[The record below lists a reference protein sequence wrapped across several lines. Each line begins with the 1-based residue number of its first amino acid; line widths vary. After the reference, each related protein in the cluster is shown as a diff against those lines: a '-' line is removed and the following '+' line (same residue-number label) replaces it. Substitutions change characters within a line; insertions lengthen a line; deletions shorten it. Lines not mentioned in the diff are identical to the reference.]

1 MNKTLVSLC
10 VLSSITA
17 TAAFAEQKV
26 EQPTPAKAAL
36 MAEQVDSFQWL
47 EEVEG
52 KKPLAWVSDKNAHS
66 AAAIKSYKGFDTL
79 VDNSLAILNS
89 KDRIPYAERKGEY
102 LYNFWKDETHVRGIY
117 RRTSLTEYVKETP
130 KWETVLDI
138 DAIAKADDVSWVYKG
153 INCHTPDNTLC
164 LVSLSRGGADAVE
177 VREFNLK
184 TKSFVK
190 QGFFLPEAKSDLTW
204 LNQDKVFVATDF
216 GGKEGMTDS
225 GYASVVKL
233 WQRGDKL
240 DKASFI
246 YQADKSSVAAGAQV
260 LDDGESQVVLIGDY
274 HTFYTASYFV
284 YDQGKLTDLNIPKD
298 AEIKGYF
305 KGNVYLELKSELKT
319 AKQTLAQGA
328 VVYAPVASLISAKPQ
343 YLLLTAPD
351 AHSSIDQVAFS
362 KSAVYVNYL
371 EDVKSKLVR
380 FEPKANNAWV
390 QTPVAFDA
398 NGSLTI
404 ADIEQDS
411 DDLYVDYNS
420 FLEPSSLYEVKGKTL
435 AINKLKSLPQ
445 QFNAEKFVTEQYF
458 ATSKDGTKVPYFV
471 VMDKNLKLNGK
482 NPTLLYGYGGFEV
495 SLRPKYSAT
504 IGKNW
509 LEQGGVYVLSNI
521 RGGGEYG
528 PAWHQAA
535 LKQNR
540 HKAYEDFEAIA
551 EDLISRKI
559 TSSKHLGIQGGSN
572 GGLLMGAALTRRPD
586 LYNAV
591 VCQVPLLDMKRFSQL
606 LAGASW
612 MGEYGNPE
620 VAEEWAYIKT
630 YSPYHNLDKSKKYP
644 KAFFTTSTRDD
655 RVHPGHARKMVAKME
670 SMGIDVLYYE
680 NMEGGHAGAAD
691 NKQAAELSSLVYAYL
706 LQQLK

>member
-1 MNKTLVSLC
+1 MNKALISLC
-10 VLSSITA
+10 ILSSITA
-17 TAAFAEQKV
+17 TAAFAEHKTVPQTPVKV
-26 EQPTPAKAAL
+26 AL
-36 MAEQVDSFQWL
+36 MAEQTENFQWL

-52 KKPLAWVSDKNAHS
+52 KKPLAWVTEKNAHS
-66 AAAIKSYKGFDTL
+66 AAAIKSYEGFETL

-102 LYNFWKDETHVRGIY
+102 LYNFWKDENHTRGIY
-117 RRTSLTEYVKETP
+117 RRTSLTEYVKDVP

-138 DAIAKADDVSWVYKG
+138 DAIAKADDVSWVFKG
-153 INCHTPDNTLC
+153 INCRTPDNTLC
-164 LVSLSRGGADAVE
+164 FVSLSRGGADATE

-184 TKSFVK
+184 TKSFVN

-204 LNQDKVFVATDF
+204 LSQDQVFVATDF

-225 GYASVVKL
+225 GYPSVVKL
-233 WQRGDKL
+233 WQRGDTL

-260 LDDGESQVVLIGDY
+260 LDDGDSQVVLIGDY

-284 YDQGKLTDLNIPKD
+284 YIQGKLTELNIPKD

-305 KGNVYLELKSELKT
+305 KGNLYLELKSELTSQK
-319 AKQTLAQGA
+319 LAQGA
-328 VVYAPVASLISAKPQ
+328 VVYAPVASLISAKPE
-343 YLLLTAPD
+343 YELLSAPS
-351 AHSSIDQVAFS
+351 AHSAIAQVAFS

-380 FEPKANNAWV
+380 FEPKSDNTWV
-390 QTPVAFDA
+390 QTPVAFDE

-404 ADIEQDS
+404 FDIEQDS
-411 DDLYVDYNS
+411 DDFYVDYNS
-420 FLEPSSLYEVKGKTL
+420 FLEPSSLYEVQGKTL

-445 QFNAEKFVTEQYF
+445 QFNAENFVTEQYF
-458 ATSKDGTKVPYFV
+458 ATSKDGTQVPYFV
-471 VMDKNLKLNGK
+471 VMDKNLKFNGK
-482 NPTLLYGYGGFEV
+482 NPTLLYGYGGFEI

-559 TSSKHLGIQGGSN
+559 TSSQHLGIQGGSN
-572 GGLLMGAALTRRPD
+572 GGLLMGAALTRRPE

-612 MGEYGNPE
+612 MGEYGNPDI
-620 VAEEWAYIKT
+620 AAEWAYIKT

-680 NMEGGHAGAAD
+680 NMEGGHAGAAN

>member
-1 MNKTLVSLC
+1 
-10 VLSSITA
+10 
-17 TAAFAEQKV
+17 
-26 EQPTPAKAAL
+26 
-36 MAEQVDSFQWL
+36 MAEQTENFQWL

-52 KKPLAWVSDKNAHS
+52 KKPLAWVTEKNAHS
-66 AAAIKSYKGFDTL
+66 AAAIKSYEGFETL

-102 LYNFWKDETHVRGIY
+102 LYNFWKDENHTRGIY
-117 RRTSLTEYVKETP
+117 RRTSLTEYVKDVP

-138 DAIAKADDVSWVYKG
+138 DAIAKADDVSWVFKG
-153 INCHTPDNTLC
+153 INCRTPDNTLC
-164 LVSLSRGGADAVE
+164 FVSLSRGGADATE

-184 TKSFVK
+184 TKSFVN

-204 LNQDKVFVATDF
+204 LSQDQVFVATDF

-225 GYASVVKL
+225 GYPSVVKL
-233 WQRGDKL
+233 WQRGDTL

-260 LDDGESQVVLIGDY
+260 LDDGDSQVVLIGDY

-284 YDQGKLTDLNIPKD
+284 YIQGKLTELNIPKD

-305 KGNVYLELKSELKT
+305 KGNLYLELKSELTSQK
-319 AKQTLAQGA
+319 LAQGA
-328 VVYAPVASLISAKPQ
+328 VVYAPVASLISAKPE
-343 YLLLTAPD
+343 YELLSAPS
-351 AHSSIDQVAFS
+351 AHSAIAQVAFS

-380 FEPKANNAWV
+380 FEPKSDNTWV
-390 QTPVAFDA
+390 QTPVAFDE

-404 ADIEQDS
+404 FDIEQDS
-411 DDLYVDYNS
+411 DDFYVDYNS
-420 FLEPSSLYEVKGKTL
+420 FLEPSSLYEVQGKTL

-445 QFNAEKFVTEQYF
+445 QFNAENFVTEQYF
-458 ATSKDGTKVPYFV
+458 ATSKDGTQVPYFV
-471 VMDKNLKLNGK
+471 VMDKNLKFNGK
-482 NPTLLYGYGGFEV
+482 NPTLLYGYGGFEI

-559 TSSKHLGIQGGSN
+559 TSSQHLGIQGGSN
-572 GGLLMGAALTRRPD
+572 GGLLMGAALTRRPE

-612 MGEYGNPE
+612 MGEYGNPDI
-620 VAEEWAYIKT
+620 AAEWAYIKT

-680 NMEGGHAGAAD
+680 NMEGGHAGAAN